1 MSELKFRAAWFPN
14 IRSKVGTLK
23 QIDGLFTES
32 TAQNLPQMYR
42 DNGSEYNIRKSR
54 LPCYAVSTRHLSRQK
69 NNGDNCA
76 KAHTG
81 LIAID
86 VDGFGNVP
94 AAQDHRDRMQDMPGC
109 VTAFL
114 SPSHHGVKGIFRVDP
129 IPSTAAEHTLAWGAV
144 AARVQETLGV
154 HVDDSGKDVTRL
166 TYCSWDTHA
175 EYWEDIPP
183 LRWQKHA
190 PADNSMDSG
199 TIERPQTHTE
209 GAQGANGR
217 GGDIPVSMDLQRHL
231 AGWAEPAS
239 CWAAMR
245 DAAAD
250 FWMNWT
256 TWEMYANLTPQS
268 IIDCLTRFAKRTG
281 HEKYVGREIERLVT
295 DTVEKYDRGTYTP
308 KPYDKATW
316 ALRDDKPAADGGNG
330 AERDENAPKVLS
342 AFMHDHR
349 AIVAEI
355 LDDMTIAL
363 RYNTRAKRIEYSYLI
378 GAEWIEMTDGFFHKL
393 RSEMRADYRVLRR
406 DANKKPYEW
415 PINISEA
422 DLHSALKA
430 IGHDNQIDP
439 FENWLYEKV
448 AKTRWDGE
456 HRIERLYIDLFGAL
470 DDPLTRWAG
479 RYLFLGVIQRTENPG
494 CQLDEFPVLIGKQG
508 IGKSQHLR
516 YIFPEEHRND
526 WFSDDFDMSRSDQ
539 KKFES
544 TCGFALIEMSEMAG
558 FGAKEIEALKRYI
571 TSKVDVQRIPYS
583 RITEVYPRQFV
594 FVATTNNETPL
605 PNDPSGN
612 RRFVP
617 IRLEHGANVEMYMDD
632 NREQLWAE
640 AYHMFRAGTEA
651 NLPRELHTLQEA
663 AAEGARMVDSI
674 AEELVAGLP
683 NVPMTFTQISEKLRL
698 IAGDMDEGA
707 LRLLSFP
714 DSTRIRNALRS
725 CGWSPPTNPTRWD
738 GKMGRWWFPPLGGG
752 V

>member
-1 MSELKFRAAWFPN
+1 MSEPKFQATWFPS
-14 IRSKVGTLK
+14 IRSHFGTVK
-23 QIDGLFTES
+23 PIDGLFTES
-32 TAQNLPQMYR
+32 RAQDLPALYLSDR
-42 DNGSEYNIRKSR
+42 DAYNARKAT
-54 LPCYAVSTRHLSRQK
+54 LPCYAVSTRHTRRK
-69 NNGDNCA
+69 RNNGDNMA
-76 KAHTG
+76 AQHTG

-86 VDGFGNVP
+86 IDGFESVTAAEDARDNV
-94 AAQDHRDRMQDMPGC
+94 QDMPGC
-109 VTAFL
+109 ITAFL
-114 SPSHHGVKGIFRVDP
+114 SPSHHGVKGIFGVAP
-129 IPSTAAEHTLAWGAV
+129 VPSTAAEHTLAWGAV
-144 AARVQETLGV
+144 AARVQEVLGV
-154 HVDDSGKDVTRL
+154 EVDDSGKDVTRM
-166 TYCSWDTHA
+166 TYCSYDEDA

-183 LRWQKHA
+183 LEWQKHA
-190 PADNSMDSG
+190 PDDDSMDSG
-199 TIERPQTHTE
+199 TIERPQAHTE
-209 GAQGANGR
+209 GAQGAKPR

-231 AGWAEPAS
+231 AGWSEPKS

-256 TWEMYANLTPQS
+256 TWEMYAHLTPES
-268 IIDCLTRFAKRTG
+268 IAACLTRFAKRTG
-281 HEKYVGREIERLVT
+281 HEKYVGSEIVRLVT
-295 DTVEKYDRGTYTP
+295 ETCEKFERGTYTP

-316 ALRDDKPAADGGNG
+316 ALPDSGGGNG
-330 AERDENAPKVLS
+330 NGDNGNDDDGPTMLS
-342 AFMHDHR
+342 AEIHDHR
-349 AIVAEI
+349 AIVADV
-355 LDDMTIAL
+355 LDDMTIKL

-393 RSEMRADYRVLRR
+393 RSVLRANYRVMRK
-406 DANKKPYEW
+406 DSNKKPYPVAVKIGE
-415 PINISEA
+415 N

-430 IGHDNQIDP
+430 IGHDNQVDP

-448 AKTRWDGE
+448 APTRWDGE
-456 HRIERLYIDLFGAL
+456 HRIEKLYIDLFGAE
-470 DDPLTRWAG
+470 DNPLTRWAG

-516 YIFPEEHRND
+516 YIFPEHCRND

-583 RITEVYPRQFV
+583 RITEIYPRQFV

-617 IRLEHGANVEMYMDD
+617 IRLEHGANVEVYMDD

-651 NLPRELHTLQEA
+651 NLPRELHALQES

-698 IAGDMDEGA
+698 IAGDMDEGN

-714 DSTRIRNALRS
+714 DTTRIRNALRS
-725 CGWSPPTNPTRWD
+725 CGWSPPTTPTRFD
-738 GKMGRWWFPPLGGG
+738 GKMGRWWFPPLGVGA
-752 V
+752 